1 LTLKGDNKMTTCSA
15 PGKIYLFGEHAV
27 VYGESALACAVDMRT
42 HVTAKKSGSIKITSK
57 IGTTGLDF
65 RKHAYVSSAIKKL
78 GVKDVAVKIT
88 SEIPIGS
95 GLGSSA
101 AVTVATLS
109 AINEEYS
116 LGFVKEDIA
125 RMGHEIELDVQG
137 AASPTDTFV
146 STMGGIV
153 EIPSRK
159 RLEPMDCGV
168 VIGNTNKGATS
179 KKTARLVKQVA
190 VLREEYPEVI
200 NPIIKTIG
208 SFTQKGMSLVSEKD
222 YTSLGKL
229 MNINHGLLD
238 ALGVGT
244 TELSALVYAARDA
257 GAFGAKIT
265 GAGGGGCMVALTDS
279 PGKVASAISK
289 AGGQAIITK
298 FTKEGILKE

>member
-1 LTLKGDNKMTTCSA
+1 MTTTCSA

-27 VYGESALACAVDMRT
+27 VYGEPAIACAVDLRT
-42 HVTAKKSGSIKITSK
+42 RISVEKSDAITIFSD

-65 RKHAYVSSAIKKL
+65 DIHPYVSAAIKKL
-78 GVKDVAVKIT
+78 GSMKVSIKIT
-88 SEIPIGS
+88 SDIPVGS

-101 AVTVATLS
+101 AVTIATLA
-109 AINEEYS
+109 AINIEFG
-116 LGFVKEDIA
+116 LGHDSGELA
-125 RMGHEIELDVQG
+125 MMGHEIEKEIQG

-146 STMGGIV
+146 STFGGVV

-159 RLEPMDCGV
+159 RLEMLDCGI
-168 VIGNTNKGATS
+168 VIGNTNKGATP

-190 VLREEYPEVI
+190 TLKEDYPEIV

-208 SFTQKGMSLVSEKD
+208 SFAMKGEILLPEKD
-222 YTSLGKL
+222 YSSLGEL
-229 MNINHGLLD
+229 MNVNHGLLD

-244 TELSALVYAARDA
+244 AELSSLVYAARNA

-279 PGKVASAISK
+279 PDEVASAIEA
-289 AGGQAIITK
+289 AGGKAIITK
-298 FTKEGILKE
+298 FTSKGVIKE

>member
-1 LTLKGDNKMTTCSA
+1 MTTCSA

-27 VYGESALACAVDMRT
+27 VYGESALACAIELRT
-42 HVTAKKSGSIKITSK
+42 HVSAKKYGSTKITSK

-65 RKHAYVSSAIKKL
+65 KKHAYVSSAITKL
-78 GVKDVAVKIT
+78 GVKNVAIKIT
-88 SEIPIGS
+88 SDIPIGS

-116 LGFVKEDIA
+116 LGYGKEDIA
-125 RMGHEIELDVQG
+125 RMGHEIEFEVQG

-146 STMGGIV
+146 STMGGVV

-159 RLEPMDCGV
+159 RMEPPDCGV
-168 VIGNTNKGATS
+168 VIGNTNKGAKS

-190 VLREEYPEVI
+190 TLKEEYPDIIE
-200 NPIIKTIG
+200 PIIKTIG
-208 SFTQKGMSLVSEKD
+208 SFTQKGRILLSEKD
-222 YTSLGKL
+222 YNSLGKL
-229 MNINHGLLD
+229 MNVNHGLLD
-238 ALGVGT
+238 ALGVST

-265 GAGGGGCMVALTDS
+265 GAGGGGCMFALTDS
-279 PGKVASAISK
+279 PKKVASAIKS
-289 AGGQAIITK
+289 AGGTAIITE
-298 FTKEGILKE
+298 FTKEGVLRE